1 MKPNKPKMKTAKP
14 IKRTTKKTVKKVVR
28 KPKTAKT
35 AEPIKRTTKKT
46 VKKVVRKPK
55 TAKTIK
61 ISRPQGRKKADPIE
75 ATLSALWDW
84 WSKEGET
91 PLSTMVDTTEVL
103 RSVRD
108 FQRAH
113 SMAPRQGVD
122 CNEAPLLSNHTLWL
136 LNSSSRWL
144 RYDAGDL

>member
-1 MKPNKPKMKTAKP
+1 MKPNKPKMKTAK
-14 IKRTTKKTVKKVVR
+14 
-28 KPKTAKT
+28 
-35 AEPIKRTTKKT
+35 PIKRTTKKT

-113 SMAPRQGVD
+113 SMAPRSRCRLQRSPT
-122 CNEAPLLSNHTLWL
+122 PLQPHTVAIELVKQVVAL
-136 LNSSSRWL
+136 
-144 RYDAGDL
+144 

>member
-35 AEPIKRTTKKT
+35 A
-46 VKKVVRKPK
+46 
-55 TAKTIK
+55 KTI
-61 ISRPQGRKKADPIE
+61 KKADPIE

-84 WSKEGET
+84 WSKNDET

-103 RSVRD
+103 RRLKSKL
-108 FQRAH
+108 
-113 SMAPRQGVD
+113 G
-122 CNEAPLLSNHTLWL
+122 TL
-136 LNSSSRWL
+136 
-144 RYDAGDL
+144 